1 VADDEALL
9 TQIMTITPSP
19 AIDVSTSVGQI
30 APFSKLRCAAPR
42 RDPGGG
48 GINVARVIKRLGG
61 DITAIYPAGGATG
74 QLLRTLMDREDVSSV
89 MVTTLEETREDF
101 TILETT
107 TGKQFRF
114 VMPGARL
121 AEEEWQ
127 RCLDLMTSIA
137 PQPTF
142 IIASGSLPPGVP
154 DDFFARAAR
163 MAREVNARFVV
174 DTSGSPLVEALR
186 EGVYLIKPNLREFQ
200 ELTDVRSAEIDTLAA
215 AGRDLIRRG
224 LVTMIALS
232 LGPDG
237 ALLIARDDVLRAEA
251 LPVKPV
257 SVVGAGDSFLGAMV
271 WSLARSS
278 DLDLALRYG
287 VAAGSAA
294 VLNAGTKLCKKADV
308 ERLVSSVTVHRV
320 PLARA

>member
-1 VADDEALL
+1 
-9 TQIMTITPSP
+9 
-19 AIDVSTSVGQI
+19 
-30 APFSKLRCAAPR
+30 
-42 RDPGGG
+42 
-48 GINVARVIKRLGG
+48 
-61 DITAIYPAGGATG
+61 
-74 QLLRTLMDREDVSSV
+74 MDREDVSSV